1 MASIF
6 SKIVSGEI
14 PSYKILEDDR
24 FLAFL
29 DVFPLMKGHTLV
41 IPKQEVDYIYDLPN
55 ELLGDLMIFSKSVA
69 QAIEKAMP
77 CKRVGVTVIG
87 LEVPHA
93 HVHLMPINSVVDMN
107 FEKPKLKLEKI
118 EMEAISKAIKVHL

>member
-41 IPKQEVDYIYDLPN
+41 IPKQEVDYIYDLPD